1 MDGVV
6 MGVDITIALGG
17 EGGREVTGGH
27 RWRAGTVTCIT
38 QPPLAPN
45 LGLGVAS
52 HSAGN
57 TGVRQ
62 LGTFY
67 L

>member
-1 MDGVV
+1 MVV
-6 MGVDITIALGG
+6 
-17 EGGREVTGGH
+17 R
-27 RWRAGTVTCIT
+27 RAGTVTCVT

-45 LGLGVAS
+45 LGLGGAS
-52 HSAGN
+52 QSAGN

-62 LGTFY
+62 LGTVY

>member
-1 MDGVV
+1 M
-6 MGVDITIALGG
+6 MGVDVTTTLGG

-27 RWRAGTVTCIT
+27 LWRAGTVTCVT
-38 QPPLAPN
+38 QSPLAPN
-45 LGLGVAS
+45 LSLGIS
-52 HSAGN
+52 SLSAGN

-62 LGTFY
+62 LGMVY